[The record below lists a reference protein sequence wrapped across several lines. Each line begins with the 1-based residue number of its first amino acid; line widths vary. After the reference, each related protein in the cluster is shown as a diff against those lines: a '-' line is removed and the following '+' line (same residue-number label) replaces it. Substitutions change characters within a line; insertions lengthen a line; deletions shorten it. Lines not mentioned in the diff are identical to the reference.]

1 MYPSTAW
8 NKHFLH
14 AIYLRLFEEKDNY
27 KVMFYFLSPNVLLL
41 LIFLI
46 LKIKLFLANKRDLVL
61 HLKHGRK
68 VVIIP

>member
-1 MYPSTAW
+1 M
-8 NKHFLH
+8 
-14 AIYLRLFEEKDNY
+14 IEEKDNY

-41 LIFLI
+41 SIFLI

-61 HLKHGRK
+61 NLKHGRK